1 MTVRVDTSGAVRVL
15 RLDRPDK
22 KNALTQAMYA
32 ALTAGLDA
40 ADADPAVRVA
50 VLAGGADFTA
60 GNDLA
65 DFAAGRGEG
74 PSEAFRFLEAL
85 RRFGKPLVA
94 AVRGHAVGIGTT
106 LLLHCD
112 AVVAAQDAKLLM
124 PFTKLGLVPEGGSSL
139 LLARRVGAAR
149 ARWWL
154 MAAAPIPGQ
163 EAAEAGLV
171 TRAVPDAENAIPRNR
186 ALYARA
192 LQGEAAPHWAEPF
205 WSAAFI
211 SWLMAAAGV
220 DSAEWAPSA
229 SHARY
234 LDHQDALAAAFPA
247 TAPFLPRNPAAYAP
261 EAGDLVCRDR
271 SRRPLADWSQR
282 AAERGQF
289 RPMHCDLVVA
299 TGPGVVEA
307 VGGNVSD
314 AVALAR
320 FPADAAG
327 RILSPMLV
335 ILQNRLGRLPPW
347 SAENRS

>member
-1 MTVRVDTSGAVRVL
+1 VP
-15 RLDRPDK
+15 RLLPI
-22 KNALTQAMYA
+22 L
-32 ALTAGLDA
+32 
-40 ADADPAVRVA
+40 
-50 VLAGGADFTA
+50 F
-60 GNDLA
+60 
-65 DFAAGRGEG
+65 
-74 PSEAFRFLEAL
+74 
-85 RRFGKPLVA
+85 
-94 AVRGHAVGIGTT
+94 
-106 LLLHCD
+106 
-112 AVVAAQDAKLLM
+112 
-124 PFTKLGLVPEGGSSL
+124 L
-139 LLARRVGAAR
+139 LLAACATPPAPPALQPPLPYPQAAR
-149 ARWWL
+149 ERLLRLALAEWREW
-154 MAAAPIPGQ
+154 GCVQ
-163 EAAEAGLV
+163 SGEAGLPLAGDCAGTPARESDPAGFPRV
-171 TRAVPDAENAIPRNR
+171 LAYWRAVPDAENAIPRNR

-192 LQGEAAPHWAEPF
+192 LQGEAAPLWAEPF

>member
-50 VLAGGADFTA
+50 VLAGGVDFTA

-171 TRAVPDAENAIPRNR
+171 TRAVPDAEVDATAMAMAGTLAALPPEALRETKRLLR
-186 ALYARA
+186 APE
-192 LQGEAAPHWAEPF
+192 EAALDTA
-205 WSAAFI
+205 
-211 SWLMAAAGV
+211 MAAESIAFR
-220 DSAEWAPSA
+220 DRLNSAEAQA
-229 SHARY
+229 IFR
-234 LDHQDALAAAFPA
+234 AF
-247 TAPFLPRNPAAYAP
+247 L
-261 EAGDLVCRDR
+261 
-271 SRRPLADWSQR
+271 SRK
-282 AAERGQF
+282 G
-289 RPMHCDLVVA
+289 
-299 TGPGVVEA
+299 
-307 VGGNVSD
+307 
-314 AVALAR
+314 
-320 FPADAAG
+320 
-327 RILSPMLV
+327 
-335 ILQNRLGRLPPW
+335 
-347 SAENRS
+347 